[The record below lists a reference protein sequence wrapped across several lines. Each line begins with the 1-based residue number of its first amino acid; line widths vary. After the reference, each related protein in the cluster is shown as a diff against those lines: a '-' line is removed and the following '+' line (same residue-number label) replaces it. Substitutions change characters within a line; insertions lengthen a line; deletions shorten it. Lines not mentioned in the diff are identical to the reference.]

1 MENLDP
7 RNKEQVVGAV
17 RGKYAA
23 IALEGGSC
31 CGPSGCGTGAEE
43 AVTLD
48 IGYSKKQLTVVPEG
62 ANLGLGCG
70 APIDHLALQAG
81 ETVVDL
87 GSGAGIDVFLAADA
101 VGETGRVIGIDMTP
115 EMLARA
121 RRNAEKAGITNAEFR
136 EGRLEA
142 LPVDSGTVDAIT
154 SNCVI
159 NLVPDKAAV
168 FAEIARVL
176 RPGGRVVISD
186 IVLDKPLPPEIEKD
200 VYAYVG
206 CISGAAMREDY
217 LGMIRGAGLGDIEIL
232 KDIDY
237 GRRRHRPRARRGRT
251 PGRQGRGGSR
261 RPPRLRAF
269 ADVSRGEA
277 RGGRSR
283 REGVVCALLRPH
295 LLQLSRGH
303 CRPSGVTRLSDRIAG

>member
-1 MENLDP
+1 METLDP
-7 RNKEQVVGAV
+7 KDKEAVVNSV
-17 RGKYAA
+17 RGKYAS

-31 CGPSGCGTGAEE
+31 CGPQGCGPTAEE

-48 IGYSKKQLTVVPEG
+48 LGYSKRQLKAVPEG

-70 APIDHLALQAG
+70 APIDHLALKAG

-101 VGETGRVIGIDMTP
+101 VGPTGKVIGVDMTP

-121 RRNAEKAGITNAEFR
+121 RRNAVKAGVTNAEFR

-159 NLVPDKAAV
+159 NLVPDKAVV
-168 FAEIARVL
+168 FKEIARIL
-176 RPGGRVVISD
+176 KPGGRLVISD

-206 CISGAAMREDY
+206 CIAGASMRESYFAMLKD
-217 LGMIRGAGLGDIEIL
+217 AGLGDIEVV
-232 KDIDY
+232 KDVDY
-237 GRRRHRPRARRGRT
+237 GEVVIDHARPEAERLAAKAGVSLDSLRGTVRSLTYRARKTAAAPRAACCGPT
-251 PGRQGRGGSR
+251 CCS
-261 RPPRLRAF
+261 
-269 ADVSRGEA
+269 
-277 RGGRSR
+277 
-283 REGVVCALLRPH
+283 
-295 LLQLSRGH
+295 
-303 CRPSGVTRLSDRIAG
+303 

>member
-1 MENLDP
+1 METFDLKD
-7 RNKEQVVGAV
+7 QDTVVKSV

-31 CGPSGCGTGAEE
+31 CGLTGCGSTSEE

-48 IGYSKKQLTVVPEG
+48 IGYSTIQLKAVPEG

-70 APIDHLALQAG
+70 APIDHLALQPG

-101 VGETGRVIGIDMTP
+101 VGPSGRVIGVDMTP

-121 RRNAEKAGITNAEFR
+121 RRNAARAGVTNAEFR
-136 EGRLEA
+136 EGRLEE

-159 NLVPDKAAV
+159 NLVPDKAVV
-168 FAEIARVL
+168 FKEIARIL
-176 RPGGRVVISD
+176 KPGGRLVISD

-206 CISGAAMREDY
+206 CIAGAAMRESY
-217 LGMIRGAGLGDIEIL
+217 LAMLKEAGLGDIEIL

-237 GRRRHRPRARRGRT
+237 GDVVIEHARPEAERLAAKAGVNVDSLRGAVRSLTYRARKATAPAKEHSAPCCGPT
-251 PGRQGRGGSR
+251 CCS
-261 RPPRLRAF
+261 
-269 ADVSRGEA
+269 
-277 RGGRSR
+277 
-283 REGVVCALLRPH
+283 
-295 LLQLSRGH
+295 
-303 CRPSGVTRLSDRIAG
+303 

>member
-1 MENLDP
+1 MEPLD
-7 RNKEQVVGAV
+7 RQDKEAVVGNV

-31 CGPSGCGTGAEE
+31 CGPSGCGTSAEE
-43 AVTLD
+43 KVTLD
-48 IGYSKKQLTVVPEG
+48 IGYSKDQLKAVPEG

-70 APIDHLALQAG
+70 APIDHLALKTG

-101 VGETGRVIGIDMTP
+101 VGPSGKVIGVDMTP
-115 EMLARA
+115 EMLQRA
-121 RRNAEKAGITNAEFR
+121 RRNAEKAGVTNAEFR
-136 EGRLEA
+136 EGRLEN

-159 NLVPDKAAV
+159 NLVPDKAVV
-168 FAEIARVL
+168 FKEIARIL
-176 RPGGRVVISD
+176 KPGGRIVISD
-186 IVLDKPLPPEIEKD
+186 IILDKALPPEIEKD

-217 LGMIRGAGLGDIEIL
+217 FAMIRGAGLAEIEVL

-237 GRRRHRPRARRGRT
+237 GAVVIDNARAEAERLAAKAGVSLDSLRGTVRSVT
-251 PGRQGRGGSR
+251 F
-261 RPPRLRAF
+261 RAKKS
-269 ADVSRGEA
+269 AAGAAPEA
-277 RGGRSR
+277 
-283 REGVVCALLRPH
+283 EGKAAACC
-295 LLQLSRGH
+295 G
-303 CRPSGVTRLSDRIAG
+303 PSCCS

>member
-1 MENLDP
+1 METLDAK
-7 RNKEQVVGAV
+7 NKDAVVSNV

-31 CGPSGCGTGAEE
+31 CGLSGCGSPSEE

-48 IGYSKKQLTVVPEG
+48 IGYSKKQLKAVPEG

-70 APIDHLALQAG
+70 APIEHLALKAG

-101 VGETGRVIGIDMTP
+101 VGPTGKVIGVDMTP

-121 RRNAEKAGITNAEFR
+121 RRNAVKAGVTNAEFR
-136 EGRLEA
+136 EGRLEK
-142 LPVDSGTVDAIT
+142 LPVDDETADAVT

-159 NLVPDKAAV
+159 NLVPDKAVV
-168 FAEIARVL
+168 FKEIARIL
-176 RPGGRVVISD
+176 KPGGRLVISD
-186 IVLDKPLPPEIEKD
+186 IVLDKKLPPEIEQD

-206 CISGAAMREDY
+206 CISGAAMRDAY
-217 LGMIRGAGLGDIEIL
+217 FGMLKAAGLGEIEIL

-237 GRRRHRPRARRGRT
+237 GAMVIDHARPEAERLAAKAGVGLESLRGTVRSLTYRARKAAVAPKAACCGPT
-251 PGRQGRGGSR
+251 CCS
-261 RPPRLRAF
+261 
-269 ADVSRGEA
+269 
-277 RGGRSR
+277 
-283 REGVVCALLRPH
+283 
-295 LLQLSRGH
+295 
-303 CRPSGVTRLSDRIAG
+303 

>member
-121 RRNAEKAGITNAEFR
+121 RRNAEKAGITN
-136 EGRLEA
+136 RLITVNATAMA
-142 LPVDSGTVDAIT
+142 LSTNSG
-154 SNCVI
+154 
-159 NLVPDKAAV
+159 
-168 FAEIARVL
+168 
-176 RPGGRVVISD
+176 
-186 IVLDKPLPPEIEKD
+186 
-200 VYAYVG
+200 
-206 CISGAAMREDY
+206 
-217 LGMIRGAGLGDIEIL
+217 
-232 KDIDY
+232 
-237 GRRRHRPRARRGRT
+237 
-251 PGRQGRGGSR
+251 
-261 RPPRLRAF
+261 
-269 ADVSRGEA
+269 
-277 RGGRSR
+277 
-283 REGVVCALLRPH
+283 
-295 LLQLSRGH
+295 
-303 CRPSGVTRLSDRIAG
+303 

>member
-1 MENLDP
+1 METLDP
-7 RNKEQVVGAV
+7 KDKEAVISSV

-31 CGPSGCGTGAEE
+31 CGPKGCGPTAEE

-48 IGYSKKQLTVVPEG
+48 IGYSKKQLTAVPEG

-70 APIDHLALQAG
+70 APIDHLALKAG

-101 VGETGRVIGIDMTP
+101 VGPTGKVIGVDMTP

-121 RRNAEKAGITNAEFR
+121 RRNAVKAGVANAEFR
-136 EGRLEA
+136 EGRLEE
-142 LPVDSGTVDAIT
+142 LPIDSGTVDAIT

-159 NLVPDKAAV
+159 NLVPDKAVV
-168 FAEIARVL
+168 FREIARIL
-176 RPGGRVVISD
+176 KPGGRLVISD

-206 CISGAAMREDY
+206 CIAGASMRESYFAMLKD
-217 LGMIRGAGLGDIEIL
+217 AGLGDIEVV
-232 KDIDY
+232 KDVDY
-237 GRRRHRPRARRGRT
+237 GEVVIDHARPEAERLAAKAGVSLDSLRGTVRSLTYRARKTAAAPKAACCGPT
-251 PGRQGRGGSR
+251 CCS
-261 RPPRLRAF
+261 
-269 ADVSRGEA
+269 
-277 RGGRSR
+277 
-283 REGVVCALLRPH
+283 
-295 LLQLSRGH
+295 
-303 CRPSGVTRLSDRIAG
+303 